1 MLLSLYRNS
10 IPLTTPLL
18 KYYLQKR
25 VRRGKEDVT
34 RLKERY
40 GIASMPRPLGKLLW
54 CHGASVGESLS
65 IQPLIKQFLATHSDW
80 QVLVT
85 TGTVTS
91 AKLMAERLPERAFH
105 QFIPLDNPPWVSR
118 FLQHWR
124 PDACLWLESELWPN
138 ILQQTAALKI
148 PLLLVNGRLSAKS
161 FATWQKY
168 SRTAAKILKNFT
180 EILTQ
185 SETYKTRFSSLTRI
199 PVSYTG
205 NLKYDAPPLPYESET
220 LLELQKN
227 IGQRPVWLASSTH
240 PHEEQYCITAHQ
252 ALVKKFP
259 DLLTIIVPRHP
270 HRGEEIAALIPPP
283 CIVAL
288 RSKQDALTKD
298 TAFYIADTMGEL
310 GLFYRLA
317 EIVFI
322 GGSLIPHGGQNMLEP
337 ALLHSAIIF
346 GQHTFNF
353 APIVDE
359 LLEAD
364 AAIELH
370 NSADLAA
377 TLQRLLENSQER
389 EHLIKVAY
397 QIATAQQG
405 ATTRVLKLLDG
416 YLGKS

>member
-1 MLLSLYRNS
+1 MLLRLYRNI

-25 VRRGKEDVT
+25 VKRGKEDVT
-34 RLKERY
+34 RLQERY
-40 GIASMPRPLGKLLW
+40 GIASVKRPSGKLLW

-65 IQPLIKQFLATHSDW
+65 IQPLIKEFLATHPDW

-105 QFIPLDNPPWVSR
+105 QFIPLDNPPWVRR
-118 FLQHWR
+118 FLAHWQ
-124 PDACLWLESELWPN
+124 PNACLWLESELWPN
-138 ILQQTAALKI
+138 ILQQTAGLKI

-168 SRTAAKILKNFT
+168 SRTASKILANFT

-185 SETYKTRFSSLTRI
+185 SETYRTRFASLTSV

-205 NLKYDAPPLPYESET
+205 NLKYDASPLPYVAEK
-220 LLELQKN
+220 LLELQQN

-240 PHEEQYCITAHQ
+240 PHEEQHCIAAHQ
-252 ALVKKFP
+252 MLVEKFP

-270 HRGEEIAALIPPP
+270 HRGAEIAALIPEQYT
-283 CIVAL
+283 VAL
-288 RSKQDALTKD
+288 RSKRDALNKD

-317 EIVFI
+317 GIVFM

-353 APIVDE
+353 APIVEE
-359 LLEAD
+359 LLQAN
-364 AAIELH
+364 AAIEL
-370 NSADLAA
+370 NNPADLAP
-377 TLQRLLENSQER
+377 TLSQILEDAALRERLSTA
-389 EHLIKVAY
+389 AY

-405 ATTRVLKLLDG
+405 ATTRVLKVLDG
-416 YLGKS
+416 YILNR